1 MSMGKRGSRLNLRHG
16 RWGWLFI
23 APFVI
28 GFVLILLPCVIKSAY
43 YSFCDVKLTGGGFV
57 IEQIGW
63 ENYRRLLFVD
73 TTFRVELLEALKN
86 IVLDTLMI
94 MIFSF
99 FVANVLNQKFIG
111 RSAARAI
118 LFLPVILAT
127 GLISS
132 VESNDLIHT
141 MYGSAST
148 AAAGAV
154 PETLAGLLNMEDML
168 VGLFSTANA
177 DLVEF
182 IARSVEN
189 TTDIINASG
198 VQILIFMAALQ
209 SIPSSVFEAA
219 KVEGATSWQEF
230 WKITFP
236 MVMPMLLVNL
246 IYTIID
252 TFTRPAYG
260 ILDMVQEQT
269 FTYGRMG
276 YAAAISWVFFAMIGV
291 VLVVVAG
298 TVSRGVHYTD

>member
-1 MSMGKRGSRLNLRHG
+1 MGKRGSRLNLRHG

-148 AAAGAV
+148 AAAR
-154 PETLAGLLNMEDML
+154 PRR
-168 VGLFSTANA
+168 SS
-177 DLVEF
+177 
-182 IARSVEN
+182 ARSRGCRWN
-189 TTDIINASG
+189 IG
-198 VQILIFMAALQ
+198 R
-209 SIPSSVFEAA
+209 
-219 KVEGATSWQEF
+219 GR
-230 WKITFP
+230 
-236 MVMPMLLVNL
+236 
-246 IYTIID
+246 
-252 TFTRPAYG
+252 RPA
-260 ILDMVQEQT
+260 
-269 FTYGRMG
+269 
-276 YAAAISWVFFAMIGV
+276 A
-291 VLVVVAG
+291 
-298 TVSRGVHYTD
+298 